1 MTVFFKRKPT
11 KEEQIE
17 ILRGGSAIK
26 TRNLFRE
33 CIDFEKTPHKTI
45 EDLDNYYKA
54 FYIITKSE
62 ILTYIK
68 ENYSLKDLGMYDN
81 KCYLKLKKEKG
92 KYVIYTWDYEYEMR
106 TGKVIDLREEFYDTE
121 DEVYERYV
129 RFLIG
134 SSGTGL
140 TFEDKKDNS

>member
-1 MTVFFKRKPT
+1 MSNIKDIPSPK
-11 KEEQIE
+11 EQIE
-17 ILRGGSAIK
+17 ALISGSFRKIEEKYPNIK
-26 TRNLFRE
+26 TWEELF
-33 CIDFEKTPHKTI
+33 TV
-45 EDLDNYYKA
+45 
-54 FYIITKSE
+54 TKSE